1 VTPGAPREGAR
12 PGEAA
17 DASYVEVPGVRGP
30 DGAAHRARVRTS
42 GPAGGAGDPVLLLV
56 HGIGRSLE
64 DFVALHDRLAERHT
78 VVSADLPGFGLTR
91 ALPGRPSLAGFAR
104 ALVVDLV
111 DALGHGDRP
120 VVVVGNSLGGAVA
133 MTAAVEHPD
142 RVAGV
147 ALLGAAGFGREARVS
162 VLPMVWGV
170 ASALPVVGGHFTD
183 RARRAGVEVN
193 ERIFHDPSFATP
205 EMVRHAARVGRQP
218 DWLRTFVLTALGL
231 GAPVVGT
238 WPRWRRE
245 LLARLRDQGTPALV
259 VWGDDDQVLPAHHYE
274 AAVAALP
281 HATGHLLEDV
291 GHAPQIEAVD
301 EVARLVEALVAEVR
315 AGLAGDRSG

>member
-1 VTPGAPREGAR
+1 MTEPRTTAGPR
-12 PGEAA
+12 PGEAP
-17 DASYVEVPGVRGP
+17 DASYVEVPTLTRV
-30 DGAAHRARVRTS
+30 DGEVATLRVRTS
-42 GPAGGAGDPVLLLV
+42 GPSGGAADPVLLLV

-64 DFVALHDRLAERHT
+64 DFVDLHDRLAERHT

-91 ALPGRPSLAGFAR
+91 ALAGRPSLAGFAR
-104 ALVVDLV
+104 AVAVDLL
-111 DALGHGDRP
+111 DALGHADRP

-147 ALLGAAGFGREARVS
+147 ALLGAAGFGREAKVS

-170 ASALPVVGGHFTD
+170 ASALPVVGGRFVP

-205 EMVRHAARVGRQP
+205 EMVRHAGRVGRQP

-245 LLARLRDQGTPALV
+245 LLAALRDLGTPALV
-259 VWGDDDQVLPAHHYE
+259 VWGDDDQVLPAHHFE

-291 GHAPQIEAVD
+291 GHAPQIEAAED
-301 EVARLVEALVAEVR
+301 VARLVEELVAEVR
-315 AGLAGDRSG
+315 TGLPQR